1 MGQRILR
8 QPTSDGVP
16 VVDPGR
22 AYHHRPSIPRLPVD
36 RQPYTYQP
44 SFPCPEPDWRRLP
57 GYASVTKVEWLSS
70 TWQLKNAIRDV
81 HGLRRAFG
89 NHLDENL
96 ATAIDAD
103 QHRFA
108 TMPIL
113 IPPHV
118 ANVMDERSLWT
129 DPIRRYMLPAI
140 SDRDSLWPSHPLAR
154 RDSLYEADMWAVEGL
169 IHRYPY
175 KVLVDLVATCPQYCG
190 HCTRLDLVGHSTD
203 QVHKHH
209 FAVNASER
217 HDAALAYIASQ
228 PSIRGVVVS
237 GGDIANVPSAQL
249 ERFVTRLIGL
259 GHVRD
264 IRLASKAL
272 VSLPQHFLR
281 PEVLSSL
288 ERLVASA
295 DAANVDLALHT
306 HVNHANAITAT
317 VAQATRALRDI
328 GLTQIRNQG
337 VLLRG
342 VNDSPSALLDL
353 CFSLL
358 DNARITPYYFYMCD
372 IVPNAEHWR
381 TSLARAQALQE
392 AILGYLPGYGTPQVV
407 CDVPRAGKRLVHE
420 PVAYDRVTGVSRW
433 RKDYFTP
440 LDDAD
445 ATLDGVFEY
454 YDPLHSLSDD
464 GRSYWAE
471 RHAREASLRP

>member
-1 MGQRILR
+1 VIQEGK
-8 QPTSDGVP
+8 PSP
-16 VVDPGR
+16 VFDS
-22 AYHHRPSIPRLPVD
+22 ATAVD

-44 SFPCPEPDWRRLP
+44 SLPCPEPDWRRLP
-57 GYASVTKVEWLSS
+57 GYTSVTKAEWLSS

-89 NHLDENL
+89 NHLDDNL

-103 QHRFA
+103 QRRFA

-140 SDRDSLWPSHPLAR
+140 NDRDSLWPSHPHAR
-154 RDSLYEADMWAVEGL
+154 RDSLHEADMWAVEGL

-175 KVLVDLVATCPQYCG
+175 KVLVDLVTTCPQYCG
-190 HCTRLDLVGHSTD
+190 HCTRLDLVGHSTE
-203 QVHKHH
+203 QIQKHH
-209 FAVNASER
+209 FTVKASER
-217 HDAALAYIASQ
+217 NEAFVAYIASQ

-237 GGDIANVPSAQL
+237 GGDIANVPPVQL

-281 PEVLSSL
+281 TEVLSSL
-288 ERLVASA
+288 ERLAVKA
-295 DAANVDLALHT
+295 DAAGVDLALHT

-317 VAQATRALRDI
+317 VAQATRALREV
-328 GLTQIRNQG
+328 GLAQIRNQG

-342 VNDSPSALLDL
+342 VNDSPGALLDL
-353 CFSLL
+353 CFRLL
-358 DNARITPYYFYMCD
+358 DNVRITPYYFYMCD

-381 TSLARAQALQE
+381 ISLARAQALQE
-392 AILGYLPGYGTPQVV
+392 AIVGYLPGYGTPQVV

-420 PVAYDRVTGVSRW
+420 AVAYDRLTGVSHW
-433 RKDYFTP
+433 RKSFFTP
-440 LDDAD
+440 LDRGG
-445 ATLDGVFEY
+445 ATPEGVFEY

-464 GRSYWAE
+464 GRRYWT
-471 RHAREASLRP
+471 RRYVPDTKVLSSFGVG